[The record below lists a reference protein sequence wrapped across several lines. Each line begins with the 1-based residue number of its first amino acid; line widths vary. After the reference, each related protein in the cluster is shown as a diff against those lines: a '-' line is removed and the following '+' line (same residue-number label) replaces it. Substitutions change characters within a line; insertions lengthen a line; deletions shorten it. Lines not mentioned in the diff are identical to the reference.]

1 MPQGLAIDEDDNVLV
16 ANQVTTSIALFDK
29 HGEIVRNFSLQND
42 VTQIELWSLAL
53 SNRPQLS
60 YLKRNK
66 LLSPTRKIALSFSNR
81 KPRAQVYDLS
91 FCRHYSIGF

>member
-1 MPQGLAIDEDDNVLV
+1 MDEDDNVFV
-16 ANQVTTSIALFDK
+16 VDQVSDSVLLFDK
-29 HGEIVRNFSLQND
+29 HGEIVRKFHLPMDNSG
-42 VTQIELWSLAL
+42 IELWSLAL

-60 YLKRNK
+60 YSKRNR
-66 LLSPTRKIALSFSNR
+66 LLSPSRKMAVSFSNR